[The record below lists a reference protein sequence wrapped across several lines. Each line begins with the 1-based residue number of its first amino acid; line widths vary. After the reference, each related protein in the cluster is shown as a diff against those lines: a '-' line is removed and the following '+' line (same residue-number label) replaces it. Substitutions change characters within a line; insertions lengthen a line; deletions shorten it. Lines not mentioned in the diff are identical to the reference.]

1 MYSLQTNQYYKTPK
15 NFNPLKELNRNI
27 EHKTI
32 STKKSDTTSLWQKR
46 RNKIKILNRKFL
58 EKKTERQPF
67 KDNYSKTKLNWIYQ
81 DLCFFFSSSSSSNK
95 ITMISISLHLSS
107 MEESYNL

>member
-15 NFNPLKELNRNI
+15 NFNPKELNRNI

-32 STKKSDTTSLWQKR
+32 STEVNTTSFWQKR

-67 KDNYSKTKLNWIYQ
+67 KDNYSKTKLNRIYQ